1 MRIAGKGW
9 IYKVEKE
16 KQKIINLCSNLFGET
31 KSEIKRNNKSV
42 DELIR
47 IFEELRSD
55 EERAQ
60 RLYMD
65 LMNYDD
71 DKVCFEAATCC
82 LKLKRNTKEAEK
94 VLERISRLNPNPL
107 IRFSAE
113 KVLEVWRERGC
124 L

>member
-1 MRIAGKGW
+1 M
-9 IYKVEKE
+9 EKE
-16 KQKIINLCSNLFGET
+16 KQEIINLCSNLFGET
-31 KSEIKRNNKSV
+31 KAEVRKSNKSV

-47 IFEELRSD
+47 IFEEVRPN

-94 VLERISRLNPNPL
+94 VLERISQSNPNPL

-113 KVLEVWRERGC
+113 KVLEVWRERGW